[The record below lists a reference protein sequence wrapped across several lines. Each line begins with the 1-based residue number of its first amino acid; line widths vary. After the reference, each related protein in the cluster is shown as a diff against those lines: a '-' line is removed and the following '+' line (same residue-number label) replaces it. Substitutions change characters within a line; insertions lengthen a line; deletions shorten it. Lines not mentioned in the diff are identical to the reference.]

1 MKAIVL
7 AAGRGDRMQPLTRF
21 LAVPALPFLNRPLIH
36 YALDRAAQAGVS
48 QVGVNLHHIPGSVQE
63 ALTSWDG
70 PPLDFFIS
78 RETELQGTGGA
89 LAGFSEWLAAD
100 PVLILHGDLIVDFD
114 ARHLAMA
121 AATQQ
126 ANAALLTRE
135 NRDAFKMAT
144 VIVDAERR
152 IRQIA
157 GKPPTA
163 GLPAG
168 DSKAA
173 AGACFMAPGMM
184 KIYSRAEKSDLYSD
198 VLPKLIGDRRK
209 LIELPLT
216 SPFYADPATRRNYL
230 GATGAALRAMAANK
244 WPLRAAANSKLR
256 KHGEA
261 LLYSDSSAKYNADIL
276 RLTGF
281 AVFGAESQ
289 LLGDCSITNCVI
301 LPGVRV
307 GGGAVLE
314 NCIVAPNV
322 RVPNN
327 AVIRDEIVI

>member
-7 AAGRGDRMQPLTRF
+7 AGGRGDRMQPLTRF
-21 LAVPALPFLNRPLIH
+21 MAVPALPFLNRPLIH
-36 YALDRAAQAGVS
+36 YALDRIVQAGIS
-48 QVGVNLHHIPGSVQE
+48 KVGVNFHHIPGSVQE
-63 ALTSWDG
+63 ALAAWDG
-70 PPLDFFIS
+70 PPLDFFIT
-78 RETELQGTGGA
+78 RETELLGTGGA
-89 LAGFSEWLAAD
+89 LAGFCEWLAAD
-100 PVLILHGDLIVDFD
+100 PVIILHGDLIADFD

-157 GKPPTA
+157 GKPPMG

-173 AGACFMAPGMM
+173 AGACFLAPGMM
-184 KIYSRAEKSDLYSD
+184 KIYARPEKSDLYSD

-209 LIELPLT
+209 LVELPLT
-216 SPFYADPATRRNYL
+216 SPYYVDPATRRNFL

-244 WPLRAAANSKLR
+244 WPLRAAANSKLH

-261 LLYSDSSAKYNADIL
+261 LIYSDSSAKYNADIL
-276 RLTGF
+276 RLSGF

-289 LLGDCSITNCVI
+289 LLGDCSISNSVI

-322 RVPNN
+322 RVPSN